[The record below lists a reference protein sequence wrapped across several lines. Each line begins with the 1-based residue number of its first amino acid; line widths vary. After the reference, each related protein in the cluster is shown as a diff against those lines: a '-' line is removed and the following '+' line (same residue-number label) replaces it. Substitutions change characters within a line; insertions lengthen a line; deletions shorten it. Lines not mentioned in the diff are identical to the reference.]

1 MTTHNFQ
8 DFWQV
13 KNQVKMLTVDQVN
26 EFKVC
31 VICMGTDIN
40 LCSHAVS
47 SSCGVE
53 HTVQQLY
60 MYSCIM
66 TFPSIH
72 AGHTDGTPH
81 LLWECMPQAQ
91 KEVNCILQQLAIYLF
106 VEQNVQHVYVAS
118 LCNQFIL
125 VLPVLQVL
133 SIFVHQLQL
142 GKPIHFT
149 CQATHGI
156 CLRYLE
162 SSSLQEHSGY

>member
-53 HTVQQLY
+53 HT
-60 MYSCIM
+60 I
-66 TFPSIH
+66 
-72 AGHTDGTPH
+72 
-81 LLWECMPQAQ
+81 
-91 KEVNCILQQLAIYLF
+91 
-106 VEQNVQHVYVAS
+106 
-118 LCNQFIL
+118 
-125 VLPVLQVL
+125 
-133 SIFVHQLQL
+133 
-142 GKPIHFT
+142 
-149 CQATHGI
+149 
-156 CLRYLE
+156 
-162 SSSLQEHSGY
+162 